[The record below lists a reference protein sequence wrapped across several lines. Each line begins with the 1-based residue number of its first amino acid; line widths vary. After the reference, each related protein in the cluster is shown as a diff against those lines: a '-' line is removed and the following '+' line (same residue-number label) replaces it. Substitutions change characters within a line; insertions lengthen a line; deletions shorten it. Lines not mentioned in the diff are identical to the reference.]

1 MCLNRNSRERKDAGP
16 EELITQSRSAAEQR
30 RKEDEK
36 GTERGWGRN
45 CKIESTVIAI
55 PFCVE
60 VTHVEFMTV
69 EFSFVRI
76 LKRGI
81 EQKLTKV
88 TKEKSGVKE
97 RSHGNLRHGQVK
109 TSVPDPATLMAM
121 AIGDGHDDWT
131 ARSRPASWS
140 AGHGSVQANP

>member
-1 MCLNRNSRERKDAGP
+1 
-16 EELITQSRSAAEQR
+16 
-30 RKEDEK
+30 
-36 GTERGWGRN
+36 
-45 CKIESTVIAI
+45 
-55 PFCVE
+55 
-60 VTHVEFMTV
+60 MTV
-69 EFSFVRI
+69 EFSFVQI

-97 RSHGNLRHGQVK
+97 RSHGNLHHWQVK

-131 ARSRPASWS
+131 ARLARPRGPLVTEALRRI
-140 AGHGSVQANP
+140 HGILQSICESHPFQKERRL

>member
-1 MCLNRNSRERKDAGP
+1 MRKG
-16 EELITQSRSAAEQR
+16 RG
-30 RKEDEK
+30 RK
-36 GTERGWGRN
+36 

-69 EFSFVRI
+69 KFSFVQI

-109 TSVPDPATLMAM
+109 TSGADPPTLMAM
-121 AIGDGHDDWT
+121 TIGLLGLDRLRGTLPKYAI
-131 ARSRPASWS
+131 RQI
-140 AGHGSVQANP
+140 HGILPLIRESHPS